1 MNSIGSVIGRGLL
14 VAGLLISAGSA
25 GSALAAGSGDGFAAF
40 WTQFKEAVGKGDHK
54 AVSQMVKYP
63 AFYIDQRQVADFPV
77 IWKGAFKPAERTCL
91 AKQKPV
97 MDHHKGK
104 ISYSAFCG
112 SLIYNFGKDDA
123 GWKLTDIDEND

>member
-1 MNSIGSVIGRGLL
+1 MNAIGSVIGRGML

-25 GSALAAGSGDGFAAF
+25 RAAGSDDGFAAF
-40 WTQFKEAVGKGDHK
+40 WTQFNAAVGKSDQK

-63 AFYIDQRQVADFPV
+63 ISYIDQRQVADFPV
-77 IWKGAFKPAERTCL
+77 IWKGAFKPAQRTCL

-97 MDHHKGK
+97 KDTHEGK
-104 ISYSAFCG
+104 VSYSAFCG
-112 SLIYNFGKDDA
+112 HLIYSFGKDDA